1 MRLARAA
8 ILRST
13 LALSS
18 VLLWQAPAPAVEP
31 SRAAVNVA
39 KQAFAAFDSRDLP
52 LAERLFTETID
63 EWRRLDRGVE
73 ELTALLVARAGVRVD
88 RTDFSAATADLNEA
102 IGLMAPTGEGRNGV
116 ANYREYPDAFVQRG
130 LAREGLRDWR
140 GALDD
145 YDKAVRL
152 WGSEGDGVNPFA
164 LSYRGR
170 AKSELGDYPGALDD
184 FRRAS
189 SIFSRVDKNDNQAAA
204 ARANEAITLYGLDRR
219 AEAVRIAKQVVTRVP
234 GFTDLHVLLAA
245 DAWANGEGDEALREW
260 RFACDTISTGCSK
273 YKDVE
278 PGGWLV
284 EVRRWPPSLVER
296 QRAFLSESRGGV
308 LSAGARAVSSK

>member
-18 VLLWQAPAPAVEP
+18 VLLWQAPAPAAEP
-31 SRAAVNVA
+31 SRTAVNVA

-116 ANYREYPDAFVQRG
+116 ANYRESSAVQRG
-130 LAREGLRDWR
+130 
-140 GALDD
+140 
-145 YDKAVRL
+145 
-152 WGSEGDGVNPFA
+152 
-164 LSYRGR
+164 
-170 AKSELGDYPGALDD
+170 
-184 FRRAS
+184 
-189 SIFSRVDKNDNQAAA
+189 
-204 ARANEAITLYGLDRR
+204 
-219 AEAVRIAKQVVTRVP
+219 
-234 GFTDLHVLLAA
+234 
-245 DAWANGEGDEALREW
+245 
-260 RFACDTISTGCSK
+260 
-273 YKDVE
+273 
-278 PGGWLV
+278 
-284 EVRRWPPSLVER
+284 
-296 QRAFLSESRGGV
+296 
-308 LSAGARAVSSK
+308 SA